1 MCVDLCDFV
10 DKILKNL
17 DFFLKTAVY
26 TYVHYY
32 VLLNISYKNKSSIFK
47 DL

>member
-17 DFFLKTAVY
+17 DFERQLFTR
-26 TYVHYY
+26 T
-32 VLLNISYKNKSSIFK
+32 LLCSTKYIV
-47 DL
+47 